1 MADQIRRIA
10 VITSGGDCQ
19 AMNAAI
25 RAVVLSARKY
35 NIEVVGVQGGY
46 YGIYYHPD
54 TAIRPLNADAVENII
69 SRGGTILDSARFEEF
84 KNDFEGISKAIANN
98 LRAAGVDAL
107 VVIGGDGSFRGGL
120 DVMGY
125 GGIPCVGIPATIDND
140 IVSSEYTLGFDTAL
154 RNTIGVCD
162 SLRDTCN
169 SHKRCNVVEV
179 MGRNA
184 GQIALHAAIAVGA
197 SAVSIPE
204 DPDLFNEADVI
215 DRMIEARRN
224 GKRSFLV
231 VFAEGAENL
240 GLTAED
246 KKAALDAAVKDYAD
260 GKIDQ
265 KALTKAVFYNGK
277 AEYSEQFVDALQS
290 KSKEAFKKYYA
301 ETGNIDFKD
310 EYIETKFMRCAHMS
324 RGGSPTCFDRVV
336 AGHMGE
342 LAVKLLSEGQFNRT
356 VCVHDGRLTHMDMR
370 EAITVDSFYRKFRK
384 NGSYDQEKYDQL
396 TDLQKKLFEFRLN
409 VSRRLMETAASLS
422 EV

>member
-1 MADQIRRIA
+1 MAKIKKIA
-10 VITSGGDCQ
+10 LITSGGDCQ
-19 AMNAAI
+19 AMNAAV
-25 RAVVLSARKY
+25 RAVVLAARKY
-35 NIEVVGVQGGY
+35 DISVVGIQGGY

-54 TAIRPLNADAVENII
+54 TALRALDADAVENII

-84 KNDFEGISKAIANN
+84 KGNAEGVATAITKH
-98 LRAAGVDAL
+98 LRDAGIEAL

-120 DVMGY
+120 DIMAF

-154 RNTIGVCD
+154 RNSIEICD
-162 SLRDTCN
+162 KLRDTCN

-184 GQIALHAAIAVGA
+184 GQIALHTAIAVGA
-197 SAVSIPE
+197 SAVAIPE
-204 DPDLFNEADVI
+204 DPDLFDKDAVI
-215 DRMIEARRN
+215 EKMIEARRG

-231 VFAEGAENL
+231 VFAEGAEDTA
-240 GLTAED
+240 LTAEA
-246 KKAALDAAVKDYAD
+246 KKAAVDQAVSDYAE
-260 GKIDQ
+260 GKIDS
-265 KALTKAVFYNGK
+265 KTLTKIVYGNCK
-277 AEYSEQFVDALQS
+277 AEFSEQFVDALQS
-290 KSKEAFKKYYA
+290 RSREAFKKYYA

-342 LAVKLLSEGQFNRT
+342 AAVRLLAEGKFNRT
-356 VCVHDGRLTHMDMR
+356 VCVHDGRLTDMDMK
-370 EAITVDSFYRKFRK
+370 EAISVDSFYRKFRK
-384 NGSYDQEKYDQL
+384 TGSYDAATYEGL
-396 TDLQKKLFEFRLN
+396 TDLQKKLFDFRLK
-409 VSRRLMETAASLS
+409 VSRSLMETAAALS

>member
-1 MADQIRRIA
+1 MAEVKKIA

-19 AMNAAI
+19 AMNAAV

-35 NIEVVGVQGGY
+35 NIEVMGVQGGY

-54 TAIRPLNADAVENII
+54 TALRPLNAEAVENII
-69 SRGGTILDSARFEEF
+69 SRGGTILDSARFEDF
-84 KNDFEGISKAIANN
+84 KTDFEGISKAIANN
-98 LRAAGVDAL
+98 LRSAGIDAL

-154 RNTIGVCD
+154 RNTIEVCD
-162 SLRDTCN
+162 KLRDTCN
-169 SHKRCNVVEV
+169 SHKRCNIVEV

-197 SAVSIPE
+197 SAVAIPE
-204 DPDLFNEADVI
+204 DPDLFNEAEVI
-215 DRMIEARRN
+215 DRMIEARRC

-240 GLTAED
+240 ALSAEA
-246 KKAALDAAVKDYAD
+246 KKAALDAAVKDYAE

-265 KALTKAVFYNGK
+265 KALTKAAFYNCK

-324 RGGSPTCFDRVV
+324 RGGSPTSFDRVV

-342 LAVKLLSEGQFNRT
+342 AAVRLLAEGKFNRT
-356 VCVHDGRLTHMDMR
+356 VCVHDGRLTDMDMR
-370 EAITVDSFYRKFRK
+370 EAISVDSFYRKFRK
-384 NGSYDQEKYDQL
+384 NGSYDQAKYDEL
-396 TDLQKKLFEFRLN
+396 TDLQKKLFAFRLN